1 VISQRTTPVIDS
13 NSRIFWDNDSLAAL
27 IGTCQDYQSIV
38 CACYSRNSRSCT
50 LPVSRSAVELSTEA
64 LIILSDVQ
72 ALYASP
78 PSEPHAQKISVYRY
92 STAISFGQK
101 SRVGRGGMEAKIG
114 AAIKAA
120 EEGVP
125 YVVISSGFEPDTI
138 RRIMAGEDI
147 GTLFNKI
154 TMYVTST
161 PRQGLY

>member
-1 VISQRTTPVIDS
+1 
-13 NSRIFWDNDSLAAL
+13 
-27 IGTCQDYQSIV
+27 
-38 CACYSRNSRSCT
+38 
-50 LPVSRSAVELSTEA
+50 
-64 LIILSDVQ
+64 
-72 ALYASP
+72 
-78 PSEPHAQKISVYRY
+78 
-92 STAISFGQK
+92 
-101 SRVGRGGMEAKIG
+101 MEAKIG